1 MCRSTNSPVGN
12 KGVFPRGM
20 QHVFIMGTVHS
31 SLQVSTVPTE
41 LPGKLLWLY
50 NGSYRIPFPCYRH
63 SFQVIRNKWQ
73 LPMNS

>member
-12 KGVFPRGM
+12 KGVFPWGM

-41 LPGKLLWLY
+41 LPGKLLWL
-50 NGSYRIPFPCYRH
+50 C
-63 SFQVIRNKWQ
+63 
-73 LPMNS
+73 